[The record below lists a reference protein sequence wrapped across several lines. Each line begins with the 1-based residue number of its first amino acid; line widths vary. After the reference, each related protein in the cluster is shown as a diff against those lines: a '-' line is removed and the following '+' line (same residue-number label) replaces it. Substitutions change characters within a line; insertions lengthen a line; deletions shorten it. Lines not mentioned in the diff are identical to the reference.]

1 METLIIDMASFD
13 IVNEIDAQ
21 EVDNAINN
29 TLKEIS
35 TRYDFRGLHSE
46 VSFHKKEH
54 RIRLVAAESM
64 KMQAIKEMVIR
75 NFVKRGIDSKVLE
88 FGTEEGTSQ
97 GHVKMDVKLLKG
109 INREQ
114 AKKIV
119 KEIKAMKTKVQ
130 PQIQDDKVRVNGK
143 KIDDLQA
150 AIAHLK
156 TKDMG
161 VPLQFVNFK

>member
-1 METLIIDMASFD
+1 
-13 IVNEIDAQ
+13 
-21 EVDNAINN
+21 
-29 TLKEIS
+29 
-35 TRYDFRGLHSE
+35 
-46 VSFHKKEH
+46 
-54 RIRLVAAESM
+54 
-64 KMQAIKEMVIR
+64 
-75 NFVKRGIDSKVLE
+75 
-88 FGTEEGTSQ
+88 
-97 GHVKMDVKLLKG
+97 MDVKLLKG

>member
-1 METLIIDMASFD
+1 MASFD